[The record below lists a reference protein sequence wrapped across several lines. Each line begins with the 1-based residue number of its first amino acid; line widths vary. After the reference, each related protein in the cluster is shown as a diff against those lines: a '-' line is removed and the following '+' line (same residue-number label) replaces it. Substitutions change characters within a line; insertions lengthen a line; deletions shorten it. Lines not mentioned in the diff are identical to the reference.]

1 VRALIKLRC
10 GNLEQANKYWLEEKL
25 RRCIFCEESI
35 DCMEHFVD
43 CRKTRE
49 WFMVLGDDRN
59 KILEKIWNENL
70 ENIKG
75 SLLKK
80 LWKER
85 EKELKKK
92 RTLKEREG
100 EVNFI

>member
-1 VRALIKLRC
+1 
-10 GNLEQANKYWLEEKL
+10 
-25 RRCIFCEESI
+25 
-35 DCMEHFVD
+35 
-43 CRKTRE
+43 
-49 WFMVLGDDRN
+49 MVLGNDRD
-59 KILEKIWNENL
+59 KILEKIWDENL
-70 ENIKG
+70 ENIKC

-100 EVNFI
+100 EVNLLEAGLE